1 MSFIELFVLTY
12 IVYDCKHFVV
22 VLTVGCYL
30 SFYGWLP
37 TACHTQEAAFLCSP
51 NTMPRRGQGTLEPK
65 PFLSTLLLKWRPGTE
80 RRCVR
85 KCWKRLLC
93 HPQFELEPSPT

>member
-37 TACHTQEAAFLCSP
+37 TACHTQEAAFPYSP
-51 NTMPRRGQGTLEPK
+51 NTMQHRGQETLVPK
-65 PFLSTLLLKWRPGTE
+65 LLHSTL
-80 RRCVR
+80 
-85 KCWKRLLC
+85 
-93 HPQFELEPSPT
+93 PSTLFAIVC